1 MYELSTL
8 DNGLR
13 ILTVTI
19 PHVQSVSL
27 AAFVG
32 VGSRYECAE
41 VAGASHFIEH
51 MLFKGT
57 ARWPTARDIAEMIE
71 GRGGVLN
78 ASTGLEMTLY
88 WAKVAVAHMPGALD
102 VMSDML
108 LHATFDAL
116 EMEKERAVIS
126 EEISY
131 SLDSPDSLAQI
142 LVNRLQWPDHPLGR
156 DVAGTRESVAA
167 LSRESLLAYLA
178 DLYHPGETIL
188 GLAGK
193 VSHRDAVDLAASHL
207 GDWEPGSAL
216 SWKPAPPDQ
225 EGPNLHVEFR
235 ETEQAHLAFSFS
247 GVSRSD
253 PDRYAVRLLNVILG
267 EGMRSRLFQEVRER
281 LGLAYSVD
289 SYASTLQDTGVLG
302 IYAGVSAAKIEQTI
316 RAVLA
321 QLDLLRQQPVPED
334 ELQKALEFVRGRLAL
349 SLEDSFTVAAWYA
362 RQQLQGPEVL
372 EPQEV
377 VARFEAVQAT
387 DIQRVAQSIFRED
400 RLNLAVVGSF
410 SENGNRLRKVVH
422 F

>member
-1 MYELSTL
+1 
-8 DNGLR
+8 
-13 ILTVTI
+13 
-19 PHVQSVSL
+19 
-27 AAFVG
+27 
-32 VGSRYECAE
+32 
-41 VAGASHFIEH
+41 
-51 MLFKGT
+51 
-57 ARWPTARDIAEMIE
+57 
-71 GRGGVLN
+71 
-78 ASTGLEMTLY
+78 
-88 WAKVAVAHMPGALD
+88 
-102 VMSDML
+102 
-108 LHATFDAL
+108 
-116 EMEKERAVIS
+116 
-126 EEISY
+126 
-131 SLDSPDSLAQI
+131 
-142 LVNRLQWPDHPLGR
+142 
-156 DVAGTRESVAA
+156 
-167 LSRESLLAYLA
+167 
-178 DLYHPGETIL
+178 
-188 GLAGK
+188 
-193 VSHRDAVDLAASHL
+193 
-207 GDWEPGSAL
+207 
-216 SWKPAPPDQ
+216 
-225 EGPNLHVEFR
+225 VEFR

-316 RAVLA
+316 RAVLT

-372 EPQEV
+372 GPQEV

-400 RLNLAVVGSF
+400 RLNLAVVGPF